1 MHDINEFVNS
11 VQNNYL
17 LIAIVAILFFVIK
30 AITAYLTFR
39 HYEKRLKRIEDKLDK
54 LLRKKSH

>member
-1 MHDINEFVNS
+1 MHDINEFINR
-11 VQNNYL
+11 VQNNYVI
-17 LIAIVAILFFVIK
+17 IAIAAILFFLVK

-39 HYEKRLKRIEDKLDK
+39 HYEKRLKRIEEKLDK